1 MNLEKQLLE
10 GLEAI
15 NCGTSDRKA
24 LSHRLLQYTAL
35 IEKWSQVHNITA
47 VRKPEEMINK
57 HLLDSL
63 VLLPHIIGQ
72 YVADVG
78 SGAGLPGIPLAIA
91 NPDLRVTVIESNQK
105 KIAFL
110 DQARL
115 ELALNNVKVI
125 PIRVEKY
132 FPTQRY
138 DTVVSRAFSDLA
150 TFVKSA
156 QHLCVEDGKSRLV
169 AMKGRFPDAELM
181 QLPETCI
188 VERVIRVNVPGLR
201 AARHLIIIKPEQ
213 LTH

>member
-105 KIAFL
+105 KNCF
-110 DQARL
+110 
-115 ELALNNVKVI
+115 
-125 PIRVEKY
+125 
-132 FPTQRY
+132 
-138 DTVVSRAFSDLA
+138 SRSSEA
-150 TFVKSA
+150 
-156 QHLCVEDGKSRLV
+156 
-169 AMKGRFPDAELM
+169 
-181 QLPETCI
+181 
-188 VERVIRVNVPGLR
+188 
-201 AARHLIIIKPEQ
+201 
-213 LTH
+213 

>member
-15 NCGTSDRKA
+15 THDIADRKA
-24 LSHRLLQYTAL
+24 LCTRLLQYTAL
-35 IEKWSQVHNITA
+35 IEKWNQVHNITA
-47 VRKPEEMINK
+47 VRKPEEMVSK

-63 VLLPHIIGQ
+63 TLLPHIIGQ

-78 SGAGLPGIPLAIA
+78 SGAGLPGIPH
-91 NPDLRVTVIESNQK
+91 LRVTVIENNQK
-105 KIAFL
+105 KISFL

-115 ELALNNVKVI
+115 ELSLSNMKVI
-125 PIRVEKY
+125 PARVEKY

-156 QHLCVEDGKSRLV
+156 QHLCVEDGKSRLI
-169 AMKGRFPDAELM
+169 AMKGRFPDAESM
-181 QLPETCI
+181 QLPENCI

-213 LTH
+213 RTH